1 MRHIRLLH
9 LVRLELLA
17 LLLLSGQSLWAQRMP
32 AAQNLMGRW
41 TGTWATAMQVPVK
54 SFMPY
59 NNDMSNRSVRQV
71 IKVSA
76 GGDIVR
82 LQLSNIFS
90 SEPVEIRSVYIAHA
104 LDSFRIDTESVEY
117 LRFNGHQ
124 RVVIAP
130 GKSVW
135 SDAERFALKPLG
147 RLAITINYKS
157 APKSPTVHMG
167 SRTTSYILRG
177 YSGPQTDFSKAFRYE
192 KWFNIAALNVY
203 AKDVRTFAILGN
215 SITDGK
221 GSTTD
226 HQNRW
231 PDEMSFNLYE
241 LGNRQLKEGLPRRQ
255 FGVLNLGIGNNRV
268 LSVGYGLAAKDRFDR
283 DILGQAGVTD
293 VIIFEGINDLGTSHD
308 GLATARQLVEQ
319 YKLMIAKC
327 RRAHLRVF
335 LATVPPMHGS
345 GYYTPGHEVGRRFV
359 NEWVRTQKEADG
371 FLDFDKLL
379 QDPANPLALRPEWR
393 LDDCLHPNA
402 LGYKQMGRYAAE
414 YFLSTKTE

>member
-117 LRFNGHQ
+117 LRFDGHQ

-147 RLAITINYKS
+147 
-157 APKSPTVHMG
+157 
-167 SRTTSYILRG
+167 
-177 YSGPQTDFSKAFRYE
+177 
-192 KWFNIAALNVY
+192 
-203 AKDVRTFAILGN
+203 
-215 SITDGK
+215 
-221 GSTTD
+221 
-226 HQNRW
+226 
-231 PDEMSFNLYE
+231 
-241 LGNRQLKEGLPRRQ
+241 
-255 FGVLNLGIGNNRV
+255 
-268 LSVGYGLAAKDRFDR
+268 
-283 DILGQAGVTD
+283 
-293 VIIFEGINDLGTSHD
+293 
-308 GLATARQLVEQ
+308 
-319 YKLMIAKC
+319 
-327 RRAHLRVF
+327 
-335 LATVPPMHGS
+335 
-345 GYYTPGHEVGRRFV
+345 
-359 NEWVRTQKEADG
+359 
-371 FLDFDKLL
+371 
-379 QDPANPLALRPEWR
+379 
-393 LDDCLHPNA
+393 
-402 LGYKQMGRYAAE
+402 
-414 YFLSTKTE
+414 

>member
-1 MRHIRLLH
+1 
-9 LVRLELLA
+9 
-17 LLLLSGQSLWAQRMP
+17 
-32 AAQNLMGRW
+32 
-41 TGTWATAMQVPVK
+41 
-54 SFMPY
+54 
-59 NNDMSNRSVRQV
+59 
-71 IKVSA
+71 
-76 GGDIVR
+76 
-82 LQLSNIFS
+82 
-90 SEPVEIRSVYIAHA
+90 
-104 LDSFRIDTESVEY
+104 
-117 LRFNGHQ
+117 
-124 RVVIAP
+124 
-130 GKSVW
+130 
-135 SDAERFALKPLG
+135 
-147 RLAITINYKS
+147 
-157 APKSPTVHMG
+157 MG

-308 GLATARQLVEQ
+308 GLATGRQLVEQ

-335 LATVPPMHGS
+335 LATLPPMHGS

>member
-1 MRHIRLLH
+1 MMRLTLFAGW
-9 LVRLELLA
+9 LMLFQG
-17 LLLLSGQSLWAQRMP
+17 LSAQRMP
-32 AAQNLMGRW
+32 AAQNLVGRW
-41 TGTWATAMQVPVK
+41 TGTWATAMQVPVR

-59 NNDMSNRSVRQV
+59 NNDMSNRSVRQI

-76 GGDIVR
+76 GGDVVR
-82 LQLSNIFS
+82 LQLSNVFS

-117 LRFNGHQ
+117 LRFDGHQ

-135 SDAERFALKPLG
+135 SDAERFALKPLE

-167 SRTTSYILRG
+167 SRTTSYILQG
-177 YSGPQTDFSKAFRYE
+177 YSGPQTDFSRAFRYE
-192 KWFNIAALNVY
+192 KWFNIEALNVY

-241 LGNRQLKEGLPRRQ
+241 LGNRQLKDGQPRRQ
-255 FGVLNLGIGNNRV
+255 YSVLNLGIGNNRV
-268 LSVGYGLAAKDRFDR
+268 LSVGYGLAGKDRFDH
-283 DILGQAGVTD
+283 DILGQAGLTD
-293 VIIFEGINDLGTSHD
+293 VIIFEGINDLGTSHE
-308 GLATARQLVEQ
+308 AQTTAYQLVEQ

-335 LATVPPMHGS
+335 LATLPPMKGS
-345 GYYTPGHEVGRRFV
+345 GYFNEVREAARRYV
-359 NEWVRTQKEADG
+359 NEWIRTQKETDG
-371 FLDFDKLL
+371 FLDFDRLL
-379 QDPANPLALRPEWR
+379 QDPADPLALRPEWR

-414 YFLSTKTE
+414 NFLSSKTE

>member
-1 MRHIRLLH
+1 

-17 LLLLSGQSLWAQRMP
+17 LLLLPGQSLWAQRMP

-117 LRFNGHQ
+117 LRFDGHQ

-283 DILGQAGVTD
+283 GHPGTGGCHRRHHLRGHQTTWALRTTAWARPVTRGAIQADDCQMPPRPPAGVPGYAAADARLGLLYAWSRGGPPLCQRVGQDT
-293 VIIFEGINDLGTSHD
+293 EGGRRLPRLRQAPPGSCQPT
-308 GLATARQLVEQ
+308 GPPARMAPRRLPASQCPRLQ
-319 YKLMIAKC
+319 TNGSLC
-327 RRAHLRVF
+327 RRIL
-335 LATVPPMHGS
+335 
-345 GYYTPGHEVGRRFV
+345 
-359 NEWVRTQKEADG
+359 
-371 FLDFDKLL
+371 
-379 QDPANPLALRPEWR
+379 PL
-393 LDDCLHPNA
+393 
-402 LGYKQMGRYAAE
+402 
-414 YFLSTKTE
+414 